1 MDWTTVFIVVAVLV
15 VTFLLTKKRVFLT
28 SLILLGGL
36 ACPAQTGSVTD
47 EDRDAG
53 VHWWG
58 CLRLLSAPV
67 SRGGDLLWKR
77 HTRLQNKE
85 KIMLQ
90 SQHAQAAEL
99 HINAAYAHAAA
110 GCEHSTGDHLSSQ
123 DLARMAYERSQE
135 AAHLSKAIAKETL
148 EPITV

>member
-1 MDWTTVFIVVAVLV
+1 MVKQNLSALRTA
-15 VTFLLTKKRVFLT
+15 
-28 SLILLGGL
+28 
-36 ACPAQTGSVTD
+36 ATD
-47 EDRDAG
+47 ENRDAG

-99 HINAAYAHAAA
+99 HINAAYAHTAA